1 MLNIYDQEN
10 VVKSSRTANLLVQE
24 LRALVKSAKP
34 LLADIVLEIL
44 QQAVQIEQRLN
55 RIMSITRPEE
65 KTA

>member
-55 RIMSITRPEE
+55 RIMSITHPEE

>member
-55 RIMSITRPEE
+55 RIMSTTRPEE